1 VVDVRVHSAKS
12 ADGQPYLVAAAIDYE
27 QTPAPLHGSIT
38 RQVHA
43 AILAKRRQALGLE
56 APPQLLSLPGQ
67 LNPAEVAQRELEG
80 GTIVVGRATLKEY
93 MEGLKRGWLGKVDAW
108 EWEKSVD
115 DELKYD
121 GVFASPPSESPA
133 TTDDI
138 IDPAPTTPTLPTA
151 LTGSLSILSRRPPP
165 LNPAAA
171 GSVPDTNGQLPEYYH
186 TPPSPLPPQAPIML
200 LPFTSHMGFKQI
212 PWMIYDFFTER
223 YRVKAGAEAALAL
236 IENNTRS
243 FTRDDLNFDRQ
254 SEDWYK
260 KAWAELPN
268 KIADLRANYYKDLTP
283 KLESVRALAK
293 GEREMTDDE
302 KKSTAP
308 LKTEADLMEER
319 RKKELRWK
327 GQEEG
332 WEIVQ
337 KDREVTWDDRFEEWL
352 QVYDAPPKG
361 SRLV

>member
-1 VVDVRVHSAKS
+1 M
-12 ADGQPYLVAAAIDYE
+12 
-27 QTPAPLHGSIT
+27 
-38 RQVHA
+38 HA

-56 APPQLLSLPGQ
+56 APPQMLSLPGQ

-80 GTIVVGRATLKEY
+80 GTVVVGRATLKEY

-121 GVFASPPSESPA
+121 GVFESRPEETPFVA
-133 TTDDI
+133 DEVV
-138 IDPAPTTPTLPTA
+138 DPGPTTPAPPTA
-151 LTGSLSILSRRPPP
+151 LTGSLSILARRPPP

-171 GSVPDTNGQLPEYYH
+171 GAVPGANGELPDFYH

-223 YRVKAGAEAALAL
+223 YRVKQGAEAALAL
-236 IENNTRS
+236 IENNTRPM
-243 FTRDDLNFDRQ
+243 TQEVLDFDRQ

-260 KAWAELPN
+260 KPWAKLPE
-268 KIADLRANYYKDLTP
+268 KIAQLRADYYKDLAP
-283 KLESVRALAK
+283 KVESVRALAK

-302 KKSTAP
+302 KKSTTP

-332 WEIVQ
+332 WGIVQ
-337 KDREVTWDDRFEEWL
+337 KDKEVTWDERFEDWL
-352 QVYDAPPKG
+352 RVYEPVQGEKTA
-361 SRLV
+361 